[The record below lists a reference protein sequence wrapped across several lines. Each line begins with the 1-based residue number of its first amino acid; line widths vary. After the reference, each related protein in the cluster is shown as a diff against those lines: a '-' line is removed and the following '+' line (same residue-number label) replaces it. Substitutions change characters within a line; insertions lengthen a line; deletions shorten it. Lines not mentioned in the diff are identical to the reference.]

1 MAGDAAVHR
10 GGPGAGEAVAGGPG
24 HHAVRAAVPQRQ
36 HAPGPHH
43 RLPGEGRFNTSS
55 ALCSPHFWPCSSGV
69 SAREVAVLWACCSL
83 GLEGGG
89 WVEGR
94 GGIDQ
99 VLQQC
104 Q

>member
-24 HHAVRAAVPQRQ
+24 HHAVRTAVPQCQ

-55 ALCSPHFWPCSSGV
+55 AVCSPQFFGH
-69 SAREVAVLWACCSL
+69 VLQEHKRGRLLFFEQAAC
-83 GLEGGG
+83 GG
-89 WVEGR
+89 W
-94 GGIDQ
+94 GG
-99 VLQQC
+99 VA
-104 Q
+104 